1 MKYFTRELWEG
12 FQDTETMEQSSKI
25 WTENSK
31 KYSEQLDSLQNR
43 FSKDTFHFIK
53 EESIHDGNLVS
64 FEIINSNELNRV
76 RSKSYKLKRRIREP
90 ISVVIKVLSEGILYE
105 LSYSSVKNLNVK
117 FSGESD
123 LFQPYFRDFGDWG
136 YDEVT
141 SIDDKVLCHDILFSS
156 GAEMH
161 IEFDK
166 MKVRRKRVIE

>member
-12 FQDTETMEQSSKI
+12 FQNTETMENSSKV
-25 WTENSK
+25 WTQNLK
-31 KYSEQLDSLQNR
+31 KYSEQLDSLQSR
-43 FSKDTFHFIK
+43 FSNDTFHFIK
-53 EESIHDGNLVS
+53 KESIHDGNLVS

-76 RSKSYKLKRRIREP
+76 RSKTYKLKRRNREP

-105 LSYSSVKNLNVK
+105 LSYSSAKSLNVK

-156 GAEMH
+156 GAEIH
-161 IEFDK
+161 IEFKK
-166 MKVRRKRVIE
+166 MKVRRKRVLK